1 MSGGDCMTAL
11 REKVHNEI
19 DLIPEENMQQVHDII
34 ITFVGSDAKDRKKHS
49 AKGALK
55 KYADPSK
62 WSDEEGAFERAL
74 SQCH

>member
-1 MSGGDCMTAL
+1 MTAL

-19 DLIPEENMQQVHDII
+19 DLVPEENMQQLHDII
-34 ITFVGSDAKDRKKHS
+34 ITFVDKEEKNKKTHS

-62 WSDEEGAFERAL
+62 WSEEEGAFERAVVEKYVAD
-74 SQCH
+74 

>member
-1 MSGGDCMTAL
+1 MTAL

-19 DLIPEENMQQVHDII
+19 DLVPEENMQQLHDII
-34 ITFVGSDAKDRKKHS
+34 ITFVDKEEKHKKTHS

-62 WSDEEGAFERAL
+62 WSEEEGAFERAVVEK
-74 SQCH
+74 S

>member
-1 MSGGDCMTAL
+1 MTAL

-19 DLIPEENMQQVHDII
+19 DLVPEENMQQLHDLI
-34 ITFVGSDAKDRKKHS
+34 ITFVGKEEKNKKTHA

-62 WSDEEGAFERAL
+62 WSEEEGAFERAVVEKYVAD
-74 SQCH
+74 

>member
-1 MSGGDCMTAL
+1 MTAL

-19 DLIPEENMQQVHDII
+19 DLVPEENMQQLHDLI
-34 ITFVGSDAKDRKKHS
+34 ITFVGKKENNKKTHS

-62 WSDEEGAFERAL
+62 WSEEEGAFERAVVEKYVAD
-74 SQCH
+74 